1 MFVSQ
6 QDRTE
11 SAMNRESGL
20 PDQAHTQVEQDWP
33 SAARTVQA
41 GATSGFVVLL
51 LAIMLAVLGIRG
63 VDLSLVELSKWGAVT
78 AGLLQ
83 LRAAVLATCLVASAR
98 RHLARDRDRELRAVA
113 DAARP
118 LRTARLLART
128 AWLLALSTVSLPLMM
143 ELPLHVPEAGVVFG
157 LLLMAAAVQVLAGAT
172 SYRSLAAALAGQ
184 GAGDGPYAVK
194 L

>member
-1 MFVSQ
+1 
-6 QDRTE
+6 
-11 SAMNRESGL
+11 MNRESGL
-20 PDQAHTQVEQDWP
+20 PDQAHAHVDQGWP

-41 GATSGFVVLL
+41 GAMAGFVVLL

-98 RHLARDRDRELRAVA
+98 RRLARDRDRELRAVA

-143 ELPLHVPEAGVVFG
+143 ELPLHVPETGVVFG